1 MRSAL
6 RFALM
11 LLPAV
16 PALIAAGCASGDDD
30 TVPIAVVGNTD
41 SLFES
46 GGRLST
52 GGKLVR
58 GAMFEGLTGF
68 DEQGRVIP
76 ALADRWIITDDGLSY
91 IFRLRDGTWTD
102 GSPLTAVS
110 AQAALRRALTDI
122 RDTPLGADLSAIS
135 EVRAMAGRVIELRLA
150 YRHPDL
156 LQLLAQPE
164 LGLVHRG
171 VGGGPMSLVR
181 DGDLAVLR
189 PIPPGQRGLPKED
202 GWKER
207 ARTLRIA
214 ALPAEQAV
222 EDLRGG
228 KISLVMGGSGTDFP
242 LASRVGIAHGVV
254 RIDPVSGLFGFVVLH
269 RAGFLADSAN
279 REAVA
284 MAIDR
289 DAIARALDVR
299 GWTPSARIVSSGME
313 GDLGTIGE
321 RWTQLDLDERRAT
334 AAARVTHWRNAGKP
348 VPVLRI
354 GLPKGP
360 GADAI
365 FAQLQEDLQFIGIDA
380 RRVAESADAELR
392 LVDTVA
398 RYPRASWF
406 LSQLAC
412 SLRRGLCSEEA
423 DRLAAEARRAP
434 DGASRAALLA
444 EAEAELTAA
453 NVFISLGPPVRWS
466 AMRRDVTGFSVNRW
480 GVHPLM
486 PLAMLP
492 K

>member
-1 MRSAL
+1 MRLVLRSVFMSLSA
-6 RFALM
+6 M
-11 LLPAV
+11 AV
-16 PALIAAGCASGDDD
+16 LFAAGCAGGDND
-30 TVPIAVVGNTD
+30 TVPIAVIG
-41 SLFES
+41 SAGAPFES
-46 GGRLST
+46 GGNLPFA
-52 GGKLVR
+52 GKLVR
-58 GAMFEGLTGF
+58 GATFEGLTGF
-68 DEQGRVIP
+68 DQEGRVIP

-110 AQAALRRALTDI
+110 ARTALRRALSDI
-122 RDTPLGADLSAIS
+122 QGTPLGEDLAAIS
-135 EVRAMAGRVIELRLA
+135 DVRAMAGRVIELRLA

-164 LGLVHRG
+164 LGLAHKG
-171 VGGGPMSLVR
+171 VGGGPMRLAR
-181 DGDLAVLR
+181 EGNLAVLT
-189 PIPPGQRGLPKED
+189 PIPPGQRGLPKERD
-202 GWKER
+202 WKER
-207 ARTLRIA
+207 ARTLRLA
-214 ALPAEQAV
+214 AFPAEQAV
-222 EDLRGG
+222 EDLRAG
-228 KISLVMGGSGTDFP
+228 KINLVMGGSAADYP
-242 LASRVGIAHGVV
+242 LASRVGITQGAV
-254 RIDPVSGLFGFVVLH
+254 RVDPVSGLFGFAVV
-269 RAGFLADSAN
+269 RADGFLADSLH
-279 REAVA
+279 REAIA

-289 DAIARALDVR
+289 DAIAQAIGAR
-299 GWTPSARIVSSGME
+299 GWSPSTRIVSAGME

-321 RWTQLDLDERRAT
+321 RWSQLDADGRRAT
-334 AAARVTHWRNAGKP
+334 AAARVTRWRNAGNP

-354 GLPKGP
+354 AMPKGP

-365 FAQLQEDLQFIGIDA
+365 FAELQDDLQFIGIDA

-406 LSQLAC
+406 LAQLAC
-412 SLRRGLCSEEA
+412 PLRRGLCSKEA

-434 DGASRAALLA
+434 DGAARAALLA

-453 NVFISLGPPVRWS
+453 NVFIPLGPPVRWS

>member
-11 LLPAV
+11 LLPAI
-16 PALIAAGCASGDDD
+16 PALLATGCAGGDDD
-30 TVPIAVVGNTD
+30 TVSIAIVG
-41 SLFES
+41 SPEAPFES
-46 GGRLST
+46 GGRLSMA
-52 GGKLVR
+52 GKLVR
-58 GAMFEGLTGF
+58 GATFEGLTGF
-68 DEQGRVIP
+68 DEEGRVVP
-76 ALADRWIITDDGLSY
+76 SLADRWIITDDGLSY

-110 AQAALRRALTDI
+110 ARAALRKALSDI
-122 RDTPLGADLSAIS
+122 EGTPLANDLSAIS
-135 EVRAMAGRVIELRLA
+135 EVRAMAGRVVELRLS

-164 LGLVHRG
+164 LGLSHQG
-171 VGGGPMSLVR
+171 VGAGPMSIVR
-181 DGDLAVLR
+181 EGNLAVLT
-189 PIPPGQRGLPKED
+189 PIAPGRRGLPKEE
-202 GWKER
+202 GWRER
-207 ARTLRIA
+207 ARTLRVA
-214 ALPAEQAV
+214 ALPMDQAV
-222 EDLRGG
+222 EDLRAG
-228 KISLVMGGSGTDFP
+228 KTSLVMGGSAADFP

-254 RIDPVSGLFGFVVLH
+254 RVDPVAGLFGFAVLH
-269 RAGFLADSAN
+269 AEGFLADSAN
-279 REAVA
+279 REAIA

-289 DAIARALDVR
+289 DALRRALDVQ
-299 GWTPSARIVSSGME
+299 GWTPSTRIVSAAME

-321 RWTQLDLDERRAT
+321 RWSQLDLDERRAT
-334 AAARVTHWRNAGKP
+334 AAARVTRWRNSGNA

-354 GLPKGP
+354 AMPNGP

-365 FAQLQEDLQFIGIDA
+365 FMELQDDLQFIGVDA
-380 RRVAESADAELR
+380 RRVGQSAEADLR
-392 LVDTVA
+392 LVDSVA

-444 EAEAELTAA
+444 EAEAELTTA
-453 NVFISLGPPVRWS
+453 NVFIPLGPPVRWS

>member
-6 RFALM
+6 RSALM
-11 LLPAV
+11 VLPAF
-16 PALIAAGCASGDDD
+16 PALLAAGCAGGDDD
-30 TVPIAVVGNTD
+30 TVPIAIVGSPTAPFD
-41 SLFES
+41 S
-46 GGRLST
+46 GARLSQA
-52 GGKLVR
+52 GKLVR
-58 GAMFEGLTGF
+58 GATFEGLTGF
-68 DEQGRVIP
+68 DEEGRVVP

-91 IFRLRDGTWTD
+91 IFRLRDGTWID

-110 AQAALRRALTDI
+110 ARGALRKALADI
-122 RDTPLGADLSAIS
+122 KGTPLASDVLAIS

-164 LGLVHRG
+164 LGLSNKG
-171 VGGGPMSLVR
+171 VGAGPMSLVR
-181 DGDLAVLR
+181 EGNLAVLT
-189 PIPPGQRGLPKED
+189 PLSPGRRGLPKED
-202 GWKER
+202 GWRER
-207 ARTLRIA
+207 ARTLQVA
-214 ALPAEQAV
+214 ALRMEQAV
-222 EDLRGG
+222 EDLRAGRT
-228 KISLVMGGSGTDFP
+228 SLVMGGSAADFP

-254 RIDPVSGLFGFVVLH
+254 RIDPVAGLFGFAVLH
-269 RAGFLADSAN
+269 ADGFLADTAN
-279 REAVA
+279 REAIA

-289 DAIARALDVR
+289 DALGRALDVP
-299 GWTPSARIVSSGME
+299 GWAPSTRIVSAGME

-321 RWTQLDLDERRAT
+321 RWSQLDLDERRAT
-334 AAARVTHWRNAGKP
+334 ASARVTRWRNSGNP

-354 GLPKGP
+354 AMPGGP

-365 FAQLQEDLQFIGIDA
+365 FVQLQEDLQFIGVDA
-380 RRVAESADAELR
+380 RRVGESADAELR

-412 SLRRGLCSEEA
+412 PLRRGLCSQEA
-423 DRLAAEARRAP
+423 DRLAIEARRAT

-444 EAEAELTAA
+444 EAESELTTA
-453 NVFISLGPPVRWS
+453 NVFIPLGPPVRWS
-466 AMRRDVTGFSVNRW
+466 AMRRNVTGFSVNRW

>member
-6 RFALM
+6 RSALM
-11 LLPAV
+11 LLPAIS
-16 PALIAAGCASGDDD
+16 ALLATGCAGGDDD
-30 TVPIAVVGNTD
+30 TVPIAIVG
-41 SLFES
+41 SPGAPFEN
-46 GGRLST
+46 GGRLSMA
-52 GGKLVR
+52 GKLVR
-58 GAMFEGLTGF
+58 GATFEGLTGF
-68 DEQGRVIP
+68 DEEGRVVP

-110 AQAALRRALTDI
+110 ARTALRKALADI
-122 RDTPLGADLSAIS
+122 KGTPLANDLSAIS
-135 EVRAMAGRVIELRLA
+135 EIRAMAGRVVELRLS

-164 LGLVHRG
+164 LGLSNQG
-171 VGGGPMSLVR
+171 VGAGPMSLAR
-181 DGDLAVLR
+181 DGNLAMLT
-189 PIPPGQRGLPKED
+189 PIPPGSRGLPKEE

-207 ARTLRIA
+207 ARTLLIA
-214 ALPAEQAV
+214 ASPMEQAV
-222 EDLRGG
+222 EDLRAG
-228 KISLVMGGSGTDFP
+228 KTSLVMGGSGADYP
-242 LASRVGIAHGVV
+242 LAGRVGIAHGVV
-254 RIDPVSGLFGFVVLH
+254 RIDPVSGLFGFAVV
-269 RAGFLADSAN
+269 RATGFLSESAN
-279 REAVA
+279 REAIA
-284 MAIDR
+284 MAINR
-289 DAIARALDVR
+289 DALGRALDIR
-299 GWTPSARIVSSGME
+299 GWTPSTRIVSIGME

-321 RWTQLDLDERRAT
+321 RWSQLDLDERRAIAT
-334 AAARVTHWRNAGKP
+334 ARVTRWRDSGNP

-354 GLPKGP
+354 AMPKGP

-365 FAQLQEDLQFIGIDA
+365 FVQLQDDLQFIGIDA

-392 LVDTVA
+392 MVDAVA

-406 LSQLAC
+406 VGQFAC
-412 SLRRGLCSEEA
+412 SLDRGLCSAEA

-453 NVFISLGPPVRWS
+453 NVFIPLGPPVRWS

>member
-6 RFALM
+6 RSALM
-11 LLPAV
+11 LLSAI
-16 PALIAAGCASGDDD
+16 PALVATGCAGGDDD
-30 TVPIAVVGNTD
+30 TVPIAIAG
-41 SLFES
+41 SPAAPFES
-46 GGRLST
+46 GGRLSLA
-52 GGKLVR
+52 GKLVR
-58 GAMFEGLTGF
+58 GATFEGLTGF
-68 DEQGRVIP
+68 DEEGRVVP

-110 AQAALRRALTDI
+110 ARAALRKALADI
-122 RDTPLGADLSAIS
+122 EGTPLASDLAAIS
-135 EVRAMAGRVIELRLA
+135 EIRAMAGRVVELRLS

-164 LGLVHRG
+164 LGLSHQG
-171 VGGGPMSLVR
+171 VGAGPMSVVHE
-181 DGDLAVLR
+181 GNLAVLT
-189 PIPPGQRGLPKED
+189 PIPPARRGLPKED
-202 GWKER
+202 GWNER
-207 ARTLRIA
+207 ARTVRVA
-214 ALPAEQAV
+214 ALPLAQAV
-222 EDLRGG
+222 EDLRAG
-228 KISLVMGGSGTDFP
+228 KISLVMGGSAADFP

-254 RIDPVSGLFGFVVLH
+254 RIDPVSGLFGFAILN
-269 RAGFLADSAN
+269 ADGFLADSAN
-279 REAVA
+279 REAIA

-289 DAIARALDVR
+289 AALGRALDVR
-299 GWTPSARIVSSGME
+299 GWAPSTRIVSATME

-321 RWTQLDLDERRAT
+321 RWSQLDLDERRAT
-334 AAARVTHWRNAGKP
+334 AAARVTRWRNSGNP

-354 GLPKGP
+354 AMPRGS

-365 FAQLQEDLQFIGIDA
+365 FVQLQDDLQFIGVDA
-380 RRVAESADAELR
+380 RRVGESADAELR

-412 SLRRGLCSEEA
+412 PLRRGLCSKEA

-444 EAEAELTAA
+444 EAEAELTTA
-453 NVFISLGPPVRWS
+453 NVFIPLGPPVRWS

-480 GVHPLM
+480 GMHPLM